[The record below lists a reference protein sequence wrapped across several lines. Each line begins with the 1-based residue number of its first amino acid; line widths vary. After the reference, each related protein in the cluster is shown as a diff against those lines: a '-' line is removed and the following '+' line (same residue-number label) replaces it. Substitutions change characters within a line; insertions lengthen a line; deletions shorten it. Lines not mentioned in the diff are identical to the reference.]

1 MRAFSF
7 ITQNPGKVAELQAKA
22 HEFELEI
29 VHVNASYPELQ
40 ADTLE
45 EVVRHGLSYCKEK
58 FPPLFIIED
67 SGLFIDDLHGFPG
80 PYSSYVNKTIGNSG
94 VVKLIGEGR
103 PARFESAIGSYCRDF
118 KLFHGRVEGR
128 IVSSRGH
135 RGFGF
140 DPIFEY
146 EGRTFS
152 EMTVD
157 EKNALSHRSKAAEL
171 FLEWASTII

>member
-7 ITQNPGKVAELQAKA
+7 ITQNPGKVVELQAKA
-22 HEFELEI
+22 HEFGLEI
-29 VHVNASYPELQ
+29 VQVNASYPELQ

-58 FPPLFIIED
+58 FPSPFIIED

-80 PYSSYVNKTIGNSG
+80 PYSSYVHKTIGNTG

-103 PARFESAIGSYCRDF
+103 PARFESAIGSYCREF

-128 IVSSRGH
+128 IVSSRGL

-146 EGRTFS
+146 EGRTFA
-152 EMTVD
+152 EMTVG

>member
-1 MRAFSF
+1 MKTFNF
-7 ITQNPGKVAELQAKA
+7 ITQNSGKVAEMQAKA
-22 HEFELEI
+22 HEFGLKI
-29 VHVNASYPELQ
+29 VQVNAPYPELQ

-45 EVVRHGLSYCKEK
+45 EVVLHGLSYCQEK
-58 FPPLFIIED
+58 FPAPFIIED
-67 SGLFIDDLHGFPG
+67 SGLFIDDVHGFPG
-80 PYSSYVNKTIGNSG
+80 PYSSYVQKTIGNNG

-103 PARFESAIGSYCRDF
+103 PARFASAIGSYFRDF

-146 EGRTFS
+146 EGRTFA

>member
-1 MRAFSF
+1 VKTFNF
-7 ITQNPGKVAELQAKA
+7 ITQNSGKVAEMQAKA
-22 HEFELEI
+22 HEFGLKI
-29 VHVNASYPELQ
+29 VQVNAPYPELQ

-45 EVVRHGLSYCKEK
+45 EVVLHGLSYCQEK
-58 FPPLFIIED
+58 FPAPFIIED
-67 SGLFIDDLHGFPG
+67 SGLFIDDVHGFPG
-80 PYSSYVNKTIGNSG
+80 PYYSYVQKTIGNNG

-103 PARFESAIGSYCRDF
+103 PARFESAIGSYFRDF

-146 EGRTFS
+146 EGRTFA